1 MLKVFTRVAS
11 IVALL
16 GLAQPVAAG
25 ETFERIMSSN
35 KMVVGVAPW
44 AGFVAKNPSSN
55 EFEGLIVDDI
65 EMLSEQTG
73 IEVEFVNTTW
83 SGLIA
88 GLQAG
93 KWDVIMTGMGATP
106 ERAKAVAFTEAW
118 GYLSHVALVEK
129 DSAARSRADLNRPD
143 TIVTVVSGT
152 SAHRFAD
159 RAFDQAT
166 VKSFTDTGAAVL
178 EVMQGR
184 AQAYVGDSV
193 SNKKR
198 AAEREELRLL
208 EFAPEDTEWNGL
220 NHAVRYED
228 QDLLA
233 FLDTYI
239 RVMKLR
245 GWYRQLAERWDMP
258 ASLADGP
265 R

>member
-1 MLKVFTRVAS
+1 MLRILTLVA
-11 IVALL
+11 ALTAAL
-16 GLAQPVAAG
+16 GLALPASAS
-25 ETFERIMSSN
+25 ETFERIMSTN

-44 AGFVAKNPSSN
+44 NGFVAKNPATD
-55 EFEGLIVDDI
+55 ELEGLIVDDI
-65 EMLSEQTG
+65 AMLSELTG

-118 GYLSHVALVEK
+118 GYLSHVAVVPA
-129 DSAARSRADLNRPD
+129 DSPAQSRGDLDKEGNV
-143 TIVTVVSGT
+143 ITVVSGT

-159 RAFDQAT
+159 RAFEAAE

-184 AQAYVGDSV
+184 AQAYVGDSI
-193 SNKKR
+193 SNKTR
-198 AAEREELRLL
+198 AEERDELRLL
-208 EFAPEDTEWNGL
+208 EFAPENTEWNGL
-220 NHAVRYED
+220 NHAVRYGD
-228 QDLLA
+228 QDLLT
-233 FLDTYI
+233 FLNTYI

-245 GWYRQLAERWDMP
+245 GWYQQLAERWNMP
-258 ASLADGP
+258 ASLASGP
-265 R
+265 N